1 MWVWGR
7 GGAKRY
13 VERERE
19 KKREREILMQDVTQN
34 KTVKGGG
41 LGSAGSCNPRQG
53 FRSAA
58 VCVYC

>member
-1 MWVWGR
+1 MGVWGW
-7 GGAKRY
+7 GGGELRDMWR
-13 VERERE
+13 ERERE
-19 KKREREILMQDVTQN
+19 RERLMQDIAQN

-41 LGSAGSCNPRQG
+41 LGSAGSCNPGQG